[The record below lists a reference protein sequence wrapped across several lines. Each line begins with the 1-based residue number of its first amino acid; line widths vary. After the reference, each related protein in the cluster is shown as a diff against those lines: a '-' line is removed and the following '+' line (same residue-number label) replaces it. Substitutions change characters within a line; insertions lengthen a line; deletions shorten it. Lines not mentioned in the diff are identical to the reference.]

1 MARYFLAIF
10 SVVRPGD
17 EILTAD
23 PVYNPTR
30 MLTQD
35 YLTEFGIKT
44 TFYNPHDLNSIK
56 NKLLQKKQNL
66 IFVENP
72 GSNTFE
78 FPRFRKNY

>member
-1 MARYFLAIF
+1 MFLAIF
-10 SVVRPGD
+10 SIVRPGD

-35 YLTEFGIKT
+35 YLKEYGIKT

-56 NKLLQKKQNL
+56 KILQKKLN
-66 IFVENP
+66 
-72 GSNTFE
+72 
-78 FPRFRKNY
+78 